1 MCFPKV
7 TTSLADGLCCVL
19 QCFHW
24 SWLCLAPRNPWP
36 LPKEA
41 TSAAPLL
48 HMPWHLLPTQWWT
61 SMTLQKTAV
70 ASRISFASRCYKGAR
85 GQEHQSKA
93 CQTGPVHLPHQ
104 EKEPGGTR
112 TAPALTSGTFLGW
125 GQGKACLWAHGLA
138 WLGRAWW
145 WGDGPAGVSLGQGL
159 MAPESDVGSWVQE
172 IPVDG
177 QVRNIWEGSKVFRDR
192 WRTAKKIKEKKF
204 TC

>member
-61 SMTLQKTAV
+61 SMTLQNKKLLPAEYPLRQGAT
-70 ASRISFASRCYKGAR
+70 KGQGAR
-85 GQEHQSKA
+85 SI
-93 CQTGPVHLPHQ
+93 
-104 EKEPGGTR
+104 
-112 TAPALTSGTFLGW
+112 
-125 GQGKACLWAHGLA
+125 
-138 WLGRAWW
+138 RARL
-145 WGDGPAGVSLGQGL
+145 VRQGL
-159 MAPESDVGSWVQE
+159 SICPTRRRHLEAPGQPQPWHQAHSWDGARVRPVYGPMGWPGWVEHGGGEMALLE
-172 IPVDG
+172 
-177 QVRNIWEGSKVFRDR
+177 FRWGR
-192 WRTAKKIKEKKF
+192 GWWLQSLM
-204 TC
+204 